1 MFGHFRG
8 CHMANI
14 TREDIQIINN
24 HSNWSEKG
32 IAKTLKQNV
41 YNTAFA
47 WHGFLKLFLL
57 CLGVSFITFGIL
69 FFFAYNWENLHKF
82 VKIGLIEGLIIAITL
97 IILYSRMNQLIKNV
111 LITAASILVGVL
123 LAVFGQVYQTGAN
136 AYDLFLGWVLLTSLW
151 VLVSNFAP
159 LWLLYIVLLNTT
171 FILYTKQVAHDWSSD
186 FMYTLLFVFNT
197 LIALIFIIASKF
209 KYKTHAPVWLQNIL
223 VLYVVSIGIMGFLEG
238 IFDRQ
243 GSAFTIFYL
252 IVLLF
257 FGAGIWYGIKH
268 KQIIYLSLIPFSGI
282 IIISAFLIELS
293 DGAFMFLTVGLFIV
307 ISISLLIMSLLKL
320 QRKWKN

>member
-1 MFGHFRG
+1 
-8 CHMANI
+8 MANI
-14 TREDIQIINN
+14 TREDIQIINK

-41 YNTAFA
+41 YNTSHTWQA
-47 WHGFLKLFLL
+47 FLKLFLL

-69 FFFAYNWENLHKF
+69 FFFAYNWADLHKF
-82 VKIGLIEGLIIAITL
+82 IKIGLVEGLIIAIAL
-97 IILYSRMNQLIKNV
+97 IVLYSRMSQLIKNV

-123 LAVFGQVYQTGAN
+123 LAVFGQIYQTGAN
-136 AYDLFLGWVLLTSLW
+136 AYDLFLGWTLLISLW
-151 VLVSNFAP
+151 AFVSNFAP

-171 FILYTKQVAHDWSSD
+171 FMLYTKQVAHDWSAD
-186 FMYTLLFVFNT
+186 FVYTLFFVFNT
-197 LIALIFIIASKF
+197 LIALTFIIASKF
-209 KYKTHAPVWLQNIL
+209 KYKIHAPIWLQNIL
-223 VLYVVSIGIMGFLEG
+223 LLYIVSIGTLGFLQG
-238 IFDRQ
+238 IFDGQ
-243 GSAFTIFYL
+243 GSSFALFYT

-268 KQIIYLSLIPFSGI
+268 KQIIYVSLIPFGGI

-293 DGAFMFLTVGLFIV
+293 DGAPMFLTVGLFIV

-320 QRKWKN
+320 QRKWKG